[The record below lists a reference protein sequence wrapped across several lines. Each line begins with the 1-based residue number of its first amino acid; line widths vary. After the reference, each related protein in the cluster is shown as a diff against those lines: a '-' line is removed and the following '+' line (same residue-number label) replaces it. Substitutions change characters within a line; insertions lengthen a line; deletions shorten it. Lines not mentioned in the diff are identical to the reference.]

1 VSTIQCPKCGTKLKL
16 PAGLGGTRI
25 ACPKCSS
32 KVLIPGGLDTPS
44 SPATGSTPVTGSTP
58 ATGSIP
64 APGSTLANKSSGSQ
78 EEWFSLDTSA
88 ESLGL
93 SGMGFDA
100 PSEEEK
106 SQELAQDDD
115 LKLASDQE
123 PVAKQTAPQ
132 EQQRSVF
139 DDDLP
144 DLSPFD
150 DSPSPQGASPK
161 KKRDEDVLRSYM
173 ESSGFP
179 PGLPP
184 IPTSDQTPDQPTS
197 LPAGFPAGIP
207 AGFPAGFPA
216 DLNADFSADPF
227 GESKQQSTQQSKQQS
242 KGGVTSGGVEPKVD
256 DTEYGVTCKVCGT
269 RLYVR
274 PSQTGKKIRCPDCFS
289 EFPAPPPSPKKKQS
303 ETRWDQPGGSVGL
316 ASDEGD
322 DSKAAPKNKVNT
334 KAMLDKAAE
343 DLEREREEYDTAHGT
358 FDTKGWLGL
367 IFGFTTDRSLV
378 IAIAVLSMFAG
389 IFGYVYH
396 SLGPYVLD
404 QEHWHIQFIR
414 LLMFALGF
422 IPIMGAVLL
431 CALAIIPKAANQL
444 IKVEE
449 WPFGR
454 LGDSFG
460 ELMMMVIAIS
470 GVYALG
476 LPIGSAL
483 SKMGAPFL
491 ISSAI
496 PTLTLWG
503 FLPIVLL
510 SMIESG
516 SMFPPV
522 TLSILKS
529 VSGKSEEWG
538 AMYMQTGVV
547 LAILFILC
555 QVAFVFGPITVGLL
569 GILIPWAICFIA
581 NQYGILAGRISDVTE
596 LAFEGEFTEEE

>member
-1 VSTIQCPKCGTKLKL
+1 MSTIQCPKCGTKLKL

-25 ACPKCSS
+25 ACPKCST
-32 KVLIPGGLDTPS
+32 KVLIPAGLDTP
-44 SPATGSTPVTGSTP
+44 P
-58 ATGSIP
+58 P
-64 APGSTLANKSSGSQ
+64 APGSTSMPGSTSKNGATPENRSGGSQ
-78 EEWFSLDTSA
+78 DEWFSLDTSA

-93 SGMGFDA
+93 SGMEFDA
-100 PSEEEK
+100 PS
-106 SQELAQDDD
+106 QDDESLELD
-115 LKLASDQE
+115 SDDGLKLASDQE
-123 PVAKQTAPQ
+123 TEAKPGSLQEKQPPQ

-150 DSPSPQGASPK
+150 ESPAPQAANPK
-161 KKRDEDVLRSYM
+161 KQRDEDVLRSYM

-179 PGLPP
+179 AGLPP
-184 IPTSDQTPDQPTS
+184 IPTSIPTPENPISQAS
-197 LPAGFPAGIP
+197 GFPS
-207 AGFPAGFPA
+207 GFPAGFPA

-227 GESKQQSTQQSKQQS
+227 GETKPQSTQQT
-242 KGGVTSGGVEPKVD
+242 KGGASSGVAPPKVD

-289 EFPAPPPSPKKKQS
+289 EFPAPPPSPKKKPS
-303 ETRWDQPGGSVGL
+303 ETRWDQSGESVGL
-316 ASDEGD
+316 APDEGST
-322 DSKAAPKNKVNT
+322 SKAAPKNKVST

-343 DLEREREEYDTAHGT
+343 DLEREREEYDAAHGT
-358 FDTKGWLGL
+358 FDTKGWLEL
-367 IFGFTTDRSLV
+367 IFSFTTDRSLV
-378 IAIAVLSMFAG
+378 IAIAVLSLFAG
-389 IFGYVYH
+389 IFGYVFH

-422 IPIMGAVLL
+422 VPIFGAVLL
-431 CALAIIPKAANQL
+431 CSLAIIPKAANRL
-444 IKVEE
+444 LKVEE

-460 ELMMMVIAIS
+460 ELMMLFIAIS
-470 GVYALG
+470 GTYGIG

-483 SKMGAPFL
+483 AKMGAPFL

-496 PTLTLWG
+496 PILTLWG

-516 SMFPPV
+516 SIFPPV

-538 AMYMQTGVV
+538 AMYMQTGVA
-547 LAILFILC
+547 LAIFFVFS
-555 QVAFVFGPITVGLL
+555 QVAFVYGPITVAMLGLL
-569 GILIPWAICFIA
+569 FPWVFCFIA